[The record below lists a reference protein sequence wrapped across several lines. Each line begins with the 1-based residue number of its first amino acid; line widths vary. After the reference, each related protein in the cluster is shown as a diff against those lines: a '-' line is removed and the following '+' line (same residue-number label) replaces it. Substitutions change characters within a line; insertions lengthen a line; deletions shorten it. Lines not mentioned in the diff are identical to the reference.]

1 MPYGSQ
7 NSHRLQRIDLSDKR
21 KTMGGYAV
29 YNGVYGYI
37 SHKTQDGTRFWF
49 TPFGDTEN
57 NIMFTPR
64 SDGVHRAFP
73 GPADGATITYVRKSQ
88 VPADELARHARETVS
103 TAKS

>member
-1 MPYGSQ
+1 MG
-7 NSHRLQRIDLSDKR
+7 DKR

-29 YNGVYGYI
+29 YKGVYGYI

-57 NIMFTPR
+57 DIMFTPR

-73 GPADGATITYVRKSQ
+73 GPADGPTLTYVRKSQ
-88 VPADELARHARETVS
+88 IPESLLHDTPEKLESDESVDTLSQTR
-103 TAKS
+103 